1 MTVDVVREWAISAAR
16 IADDK
21 KGTDIVVLDVSSVLA
36 ITDYFVIASASNS
49 RLVRTIAESVDEELH
64 FGSGIRPLRVEGL
77 REPSWVLLDYGDL
90 VVHVFSDE
98 MRTERGEAEALWL
111 GRAAPGDLCR
121 SCQPD
126 RGFRAA

>member
-64 FGSGIRPLRVEGL
+64 RGSGIRPLRVEGL

-98 MRTERGEAEALWL
+98 MRKFYEIERLYRDVPVVEWETAELLAAGE
-111 GRAAPGDLCR
+111 
-121 SCQPD
+121 
-126 RGFRAA
+126 

>member
-64 FGSGIRPLRVEGL
+64 SGSGIRPLRVEGL

-98 MRTERGEAEALWL
+98 MRKFYEIERLYRDVPVVQWESVKLLAAGE
-111 GRAAPGDLCR
+111 
-121 SCQPD
+121 
-126 RGFRAA
+126 